1 MLKLKVPD
9 MTCGH
14 CVGVIEKAIKAVDP
28 QAAVKADL
36 ALQMVSV
43 ETTAAADRI
52 SKAVDAA
59 GYPNIAG

>member
-14 CVGVIEKAIKAVDP
+14 CVGVIERAIKTIDP

-36 ALQMVSV
+36 ATQTVSV
-43 ETTAAADRI
+43 ETAAGAGSI

-59 GYPNIAG
+59 GYPNIPG